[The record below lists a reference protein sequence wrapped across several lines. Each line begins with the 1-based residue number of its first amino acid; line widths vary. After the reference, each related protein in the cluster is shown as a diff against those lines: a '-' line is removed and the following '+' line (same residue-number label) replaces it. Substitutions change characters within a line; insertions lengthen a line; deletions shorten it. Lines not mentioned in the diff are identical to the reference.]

1 MKKYLSIL
9 LLCAMLLG
17 LLSACGSPAQ
27 TPAEPDAPA
36 GQDTPALRQA
46 ARPRATQWSL
56 SWADLEEL

>member
-36 GQDTPALRQA
+36 GQDTPAESETPTEPETPA
-46 ARPRATQWSL
+46 ESETPA
-56 SWADLEEL
+56 